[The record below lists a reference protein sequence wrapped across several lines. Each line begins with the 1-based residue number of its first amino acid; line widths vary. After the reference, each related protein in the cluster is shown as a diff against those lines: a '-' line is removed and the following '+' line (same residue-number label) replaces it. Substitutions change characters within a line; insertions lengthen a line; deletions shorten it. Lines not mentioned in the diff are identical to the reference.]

1 MSPTDSTPTSNPLS
15 EIATKHEVPEVVV
28 KATYLNVNTFALQEP
43 LVFLNLCMHL
53 DDKRIDT
60 DSPAAQAIEK
70 WGLGMILGEGHF
82 NMSSVVEDVM
92 RFVEKQFTQA
102 VETEL
107 GGFKG

>member
-1 MSPTDSTPTSNPLS
+1 MSHADSTPTSNPLS

-28 KATYLNVNTFALQEP
+28 KATYLNVNTFSSQEP

-53 DDKRIDT
+53 DGNKIDT

-82 NMSSVVEDVM
+82 NMSSLVKDVM
-92 RFVEKQFTQA
+92 RFVEKEFMKSVTDPHSQ
-102 VETEL
+102 
-107 GGFKG
+107 

>member
-1 MSPTDSTPTSNPLS
+1 MSPTGPAPASNSLAG
-15 EIATKHEVPEVVV
+15 IAAKHEVPDAVVT
-28 KATYLNVNTFALQEP
+28 ATYLNVNTFALQEP

-70 WGLGMILGEGHF
+70 WGLGVILGEGHF

-102 VETEL
+102 VEAEL
-107 GGFKG
+107 GGLK